1 MDNLLSFNTFVNR
14 QFKISLIFLFL
25 ALFFGI
31 LYSINLLGYSI
42 DSTTLL
48 PSNIRSLHISLI
60 LYGFVPLMLSY
71 LPFLIINKEGVK
83 SSSGLHYLNLY
94 TIFWYIFLVFMISS
108 LLFGNTRGLAFYDF
122 PYELN
127 FILAIAGVFYIIA
140 LYKYIKAYEIIPLW
154 IKVCLWVV
162 VIAPFALL
170 ILMNPTIGQV
180 ESTISGPHG
189 DNTLGM
195 SLALIPIY
203 YLIIKLLDE
212 GTFKARWNI
221 LWIIPTVFYFC
232 SVLYRTFV
240 GHLTYEQE
248 WFFQWLT
255 FLYIP
260 ILYRWYKDAQIE
272 TFAKKALLIS
282 ILAFLFVDVEGNILF
297 IPEFRWLFHRNDL
310 IVAHAHVAMGIGV
323 FFMVIAMFVSYV
335 KELKKLSFYVLYL
348 SGLLGIFTV
357 LSISGFIETNV
368 IHGNIDFLW
377 ALRSI
382 FGVLTFSSLFTFIS
396 FKFELTNLQKYNLF
410 GVLADGL
417 GGVFLILLASF
428 IYPLL
433 GFSFTGTYE
442 YVVFAFVSTTGI
454 IHYFALRYKEHE
466 QILTKITVITRVI
479 ISSVFFALFYNKTL
493 GIEAL
498 MISLFDVT
506 FASIFLLF
514 FYKENFLCQK

>member
-1 MDNLLSFNTFVNR
+1 V
-14 QFKISLIFLFL
+14 
-25 ALFFGI
+25 
-31 LYSINLLGYSI
+31 
-42 DSTTLL
+42 
-48 PSNIRSLHISLI
+48 
-60 LYGFVPLMLSY
+60 
-71 LPFLIINKEGVK
+71 
-83 SSSGLHYLNLY
+83 
-94 TIFWYIFLVFMISS
+94 
-108 LLFGNTRGLAFYDF
+108 
-122 PYELN
+122 
-127 FILAIAGVFYIIA
+127 
-140 LYKYIKAYEIIPLW
+140 
-154 IKVCLWVV
+154 
-162 VIAPFALL
+162 
-170 ILMNPTIGQV
+170 
-180 ESTISGPHG
+180 
-189 DNTLGM
+189 
-195 SLALIPIY
+195 
-203 YLIIKLLDE
+203 

-221 LWIIPTVFYFC
+221 LWIIPTVFYFV
-232 SVLYRTFV
+232 SILYRTII

-260 ILYRWYKDAQIE
+260 ILYRWYKDAKIE

-282 ILAFLFVDVEGNILF
+282 ILAFLFVDIEGNILF

-335 KELKKLSFYVLYL
+335 KELKKVSFYVLYL
-348 SGLLGIFTV
+348 GGLVGIFTV
-357 LSISGFIETNV
+357 LSISGFIQANV
-368 IHGNIDFLW
+368 IQGNVQALW
-377 ALRSI
+377 TYRSI
-382 FGVLTFSSLFTFIS
+382 FGVLTFSSLLAFVS
-396 FKFELTNLQKYNLF
+396 FKLKLTSLQKYNLF

-428 IYPLL
+428 TYPLL
-433 GFSFTGTYE
+433 GFSFTGSYE

-466 QILTKITVITRVI
+466 QILTKITVITRVL
-479 ISSVFFALFYNKTL
+479 ISSIFFALFYNKTL